1 VKRVGN
7 KQLCLKNNSKHPPKI
22 FLKFFRWFCHPKLRD
37 SIEGDLVE
45 LYDERVKE
53 GGKRKAD
60 LKFVR
65 DVLLLFRPS
74 IIRPAEGYQQLNN
87 YGMIKSYF
95 KIGWRS
101 LVKQKMYSAIKIG
114 GFALGIAAC
123 MLITLFIK
131 DELSYDAQYPNGNRI
146 YRILTA
152 YNYKGESGKDVFF
165 QAPFANSLKE
175 DYPEIEKIGRYNSSE
190 LFGAG
195 SNQIKRADQTENT
208 YEEGFVYVD
217 QSLLEIL
224 DVPMIYGS
232 LAHCLDEPNTL
243 VITKSK
249 ADKYFPNEN
258 PVGKLMV
265 INNDEKNAF
274 KIGGVIAD
282 FPSTSHLQFKFF
294 ITLKGKEFWEGEQS
308 SWGATNY
315 PTYVLLKSGTNVAQF
330 EKKLMKVVEKY
341 LLPFWVKDGIAD
353 ANILA
358 KSLWFELQPVQ
369 DIHLRSEGISDGTT
383 HGDIRFVWLFG
394 AVAGFI
400 LLIACINFINL
411 STAKSAN
418 RAKEVGLRK
427 TVGSMRSQV
436 MNQFLAESFVFSFLS
451 FVVGLILTGLL
462 LPYFNV
468 LSAKSLIF
476 PWQDWRLYPFTMIA
490 ALAVGLLAGIY
501 PAFYLSS
508 FKPVDVLKGKI
519 SKGSKNSSTRSTL
532 VVFQFTTSIVL
543 IIATF
548 IIYQQVEY
556 ILNKKVGFDK
566 DQVLL
571 IRGANTLDKQIKIF
585 RNELLQLSQVK
596 SASISDYLPIKGTK
610 RNGNGF
616 YKEGRNT
623 VDKSVNGQMWVV
635 DHEYLKTLGIK
646 LVDGRNFSEDML
658 TDTASLIINQSMAKE
673 LGLVNPVG
681 QRIMNW
687 QVYNVIGVIEDF
699 HFESLRDKIGPLA
712 LRLGISPNIVSV
724 KIKGNDMKGTLAGIE
739 NVWKKFAPQQSIRF
753 SFLDESFARM
763 YDDVQRMGR
772 IFVSAA
778 ILAIIVACLGL
789 FALSAFMV
797 EQRSKEISIRLVLGA
812 SMKSV
817 FGLLTVNFL
826 KLVLLSI
833 VIAVPIAW
841 YIMQKWLQDFTYRT
855 EITWDIFALAGILA
869 VLIAVLTIS
878 YQAIR
883 AGLMNPV
890 KSLKAE

>member
-1 VKRVGN
+1 M
-7 KQLCLKNNSKHPPKI
+7 SKKPPKL
-22 FLKFFRWFCHPKLRD
+22 FLKFFRWYCHPKLLD
-37 SIEGDLVE
+37 HIEGDLMEV
-45 LYDERVKE
+45 YQQRVNKL
-53 GGKRKAD
+53 GKRKAD
-60 LKFVR
+60 VKFII

-74 IIRPAEGYQQLNN
+74 IIKPIEGYKNLNN
-87 YGMIKSYF
+87 YGMIKNYL
-95 KIGWRS
+95 KMGWRS

-123 MLITLFIK
+123 ILITLFIK
-131 DELSYDAQYPNGNRI
+131 DELSYDTQYPNGGRI

-152 YNYKGESGKDVFF
+152 YNYKGESGRDVFF
-165 QAPFANSLKE
+165 QAPFATSLKE
-175 DYPEIEKIGRYNSSE
+175 DYPEIEKIGRFNSGA

-195 SNQIKRADQTENT
+195 NNQIKRADQTENT
-208 YEEGFVYVD
+208 YEEGFVYMD
-217 QSLLEIL
+217 QSLLEML

-282 FPSTSHLQFKFF
+282 FPTTSHLQFKFF
-294 ITLKGKEFWEGEQS
+294 ITLTGKEFWPGEQS
-308 SWGATNY
+308 FWGATNY
-315 PTYVLLKSGTNVAQF
+315 PTYVLLKPGTDVAQF
-330 EKKLMKVVEKY
+330 EKKLLKVVEKY
-341 LLPFWVKDGIAD
+341 LLPFWIKDGMAD
-353 ANILA
+353 AKTIS
-358 KSLWFELQPVQ
+358 KSMWFELQPIK
-369 DIHLRSEGISDGTT
+369 DIHLYSEGISDGGS

-427 TVGSMRSQV
+427 TVGSLRSQV

-451 FVVGLILTGLL
+451 FTVAFLLTGLL
-462 LPYFNV
+462 LPYFNM
-468 LSAKSLIF
+468 LAAKSLIF
-476 PWQDWRLYPFTMIA
+476 PWQDWRLYPFTIA
-490 ALAVGLLAGIY
+490 AALIVGLIAGIY

-519 SKGSKNSSTRSTL
+519 SKGTKNSSTRSAL

-548 IIYQQVEY
+548 IIHQQVQY
-556 ILNKKVGFDK
+556 ILNKKVGFER
-566 DQVLL
+566 DQVLM
-571 IRGANTLDKQIKIF
+571 IQGTSTLDTQIKAF
-585 RNELLQLSQVK
+585 KNELLQLTQVK
-596 SASISDYLPIKGTK
+596 SATISDYLPIKGTN

-623 VDKSVNGQMWVV
+623 VDQSVGGQMWVA
-635 DHEYLKTLGIK
+635 DYDYLKTLGIK
-646 LVDGRNFSEDML
+646 LIDGRNFSEDMP
-658 TDTASLIINQSMAKE
+658 TDTASLIINQAMAKE
-673 LGLVNPVG
+673 LGLSNPVG

-687 QVYNVIGVIEDF
+687 QVYNVIGVVEDF
-699 HFESLRDKIGPLA
+699 HFESMREKIRPLA
-712 LRLGISPNIVSV
+712 FRLGTSPNIVSV
-724 KIKGNDMKGTLAGIE
+724 KVNGTDMASALSGIE
-739 NVWKKFAPQQSIRF
+739 AVWKKFSPNQPIRY

-778 ILAIIVACLGL
+778 VLAIIVACLGL

-817 FGLLTVNFL
+817 FSLLTINFL
-826 KLVLLSI
+826 KLVLISI
-833 VIAVPIAW
+833 VIAAPIAW
-841 YIMQKWLQDFTYRT
+841 YAMNKWLQDFTYRT
-855 EITWDIFALAGILA
+855 EITWSVFVVAGALSI
-869 VLIAVLTIS
+869 LIAVLTIS
-878 YQAIR
+878 YQAIK

-890 KSLKAE
+890 KSLRSE